1 MGVAKGL
8 VCEQIGDA
16 LDAPGRIRRRR
27 TLALSRSFP
36 DVGTRGRGRCGR
48 LSVRSCGS
56 EGREMTT
63 VSPPVVVSGRQELAE
78 RLSAEMEG
86 QAHSLEEAA
95 ERLAGLLRTGR
106 VRRRSAWLCRPG
118 ASVAASAAVLASVGK
133 EGVPSW

>member
-1 MGVAKGL
+1 
-8 VCEQIGDA
+8 
-16 LDAPGRIRRRR
+16 
-27 TLALSRSFP
+27 
-36 DVGTRGRGRCGR
+36 
-48 LSVRSCGS
+48 
-56 EGREMTT
+56 MTT

-95 ERLAGLLRTGR
+95 ERLAGLLQTGR

>member
-27 TLALSRSFP
+27 TLSLSRSFP
-36 DVGTRGRGRCGR
+36 HAGTRNRGRHEW
-48 LSVRSCGS
+48 LSAPSWRS
-56 EGREMTT
+56 EGREMR
-63 VSPPVVVSGRQELAE
+63 VMSPRSVVCARKEMAR

-95 ERLAGLLRTGR
+95 ERLAGPLQTGR

-118 ASVAASAAVLASVGK
+118 ASVAASAAVLVSVGK